1 MPEHPGVGEGLMDA
15 KAKEA
20 LRATLEARCILRGNF
35 TLASGKQSN
44 YYYNG
49 KAGML
54 AGTVKV
60 ELARALWELAE
71 GIEFDTL
78 GGPAVG
84 AVPLVEHMAVVSSLE
99 RGRDVD
105 TFYVR
110 SEKKEHGTQS
120 ALYQAQG
127 EDGSDVLVP
136 GSRALVVEDALTTGG
151 SIRVALEAVEEAGA
165 IVAGVLL
172 VADRQDPDADWL
184 RTSYDYRCL
193 FQVDHEGRLLIPE
206 GAAQPA

>member
-1 MPEHPGVGEGLMDA
+1 MDA
-15 KAKEA
+15 TTLER
-20 LRATLEARCILRGNF
+20 LRATLEARCILRGDF

-54 AGTVKV
+54 AGPVKV
-60 ELARALWELAE
+60 DLARALWDLAE

-84 AVPLVEHMAVVSSLE
+84 AVPLVEHMSVVSALE
-99 RGRDVD
+99 NSRSVD

-127 EDGSDVLVP
+127 EDGSEVLTP

-151 SIRVALEAVEEAGA
+151 SIRVALEAVEDAGA
-165 IVAGVLL
+165 VVAGVLL

-184 RTSYDYRCL
+184 RTKYDYRCL
-193 FQVDHEGRLLIPE
+193 FQVDNDGRLLLASREP
-206 GAAQPA
+206 QPA

>member
-1 MPEHPGVGEGLMDA
+1 MDA
-15 KAKEA
+15 TALEA
-20 LRATLEARCILRGNF
+20 LRTTLEARCILRGDF

-54 AGTVKV
+54 AGSVKA
-60 ELARALWELAE
+60 ELARALWDLAD
-71 GIEFDTL
+71 GIEFDVL

-99 RGRDVD
+99 LGRDVD

-120 ALYQAQG
+120 ALDQAQG
-127 EDGSDVLVP
+127 ADGAAVLRAR
-136 GSRALVVEDALTTGG
+136 SRARVVEDALTTGG
-151 SIRVALEAVEEAGA
+151 SIRVALEAVEAAGA
-165 IVAGVLL
+165 TVAGVLL
-172 VADRQDPDADWL
+172 VADRQDADADWL
-184 RTSYDYRCL
+184 RTGYDYRTL
-193 FQVDHEGRLLIPE
+193 FEVDNDGRLLIAERAP
-206 GAAQPA
+206 QPA

>member
-1 MPEHPGVGEGLMDA
+1 MDA
-15 KAKEA
+15 AAMES
-20 LRATLEARCILRGNF
+20 LRATLEARCILRGDF

-54 AGTVKV
+54 AGPVKV
-60 ELARALWELAE
+60 ELARALWDLAE

-84 AVPLVEHMAVVSSLE
+84 AVPLVEHMSVVSLLE
-99 RGRDVD
+99 RGRAVD

-120 ALYQAQG
+120 ALYQAQL
-127 EDGSDVLVP
+127 EDGSEVLTP

-151 SIRVALEAVEEAGA
+151 SIRVALEAVEAAGA
-165 IVAGVLL
+165 VVAGVLL

-184 RTSYDYRCL
+184 RTGYDYRCL
-193 FQVDHEGRLLIPE
+193 FQVSNEGRLLL
-206 GAAQPA
+206 AKRATQPA

>member
-1 MPEHPGVGEGLMDA
+1 MESAQLE
-15 KAKEA
+15 K
-20 LRATLEARCILRGNF
+20 LRRTLEARCILRGDF

-54 AGTVKV
+54 AGASKV
-60 ELARALWELAE
+60 ELARALWDLAE

-84 AVPLVEHMAVVSSLE
+84 AVPLVEHMAVVSALE
-99 RGRDVD
+99 RGREID

-110 SEKKEHGTQS
+110 SEKKQHGTES
-120 ALYQAQG
+120 AVFQG
-127 EDGSDVLVP
+127 LQEDGAELLVS
-136 GSRALVVEDALTTGG
+136 GARALVVEDALTTGG
-151 SIRVALEAVEEAGA
+151 SIRVALKAVEAAGA

-172 VADRQDPDADWL
+172 VADRLDPDADWL
-184 RTSYDYRCL
+184 RNSYDYRAL
-193 FQVDHEGRLLIPE
+193 FTVNTDGGLEIAGV
-206 GAAQPA
+206 AQPA

>member
-1 MPEHPGVGEGLMDA
+1 MGGEGVMDA
-15 KAKEA
+15 TTMEQ
-20 LRATLEARCILRGNF
+20 LRATLEARCILRGDF

-54 AGTVKV
+54 AGPVKV
-60 ELARALWELAE
+60 DLARALWELAE

-84 AVPLVEHMAVVSSLE
+84 AVPLVEQMSVVSALE
-99 RGRDVD
+99 QNRTVD

-110 SEKKEHGTQS
+110 NEKKEHGTQS

-127 EDGSDVLVP
+127 EDGSEVLLP

-151 SIRVALEAVEEAGA
+151 SIRVALEAVEAAGA
-165 IVAGVLL
+165 VVAGVLL

-184 RTSYDYRCL
+184 RTKYDYRCL
-193 FQVDHEGRLLIPE
+193 FQVDNDGGLLIAE
-206 GAAQPA
+206 RAGQPA

>member
-1 MPEHPGVGEGLMDA
+1 MEIEKL
-15 KAKEA
+15 EA
-20 LRATLEARCILRGNF
+20 LRSTLEARCILRGDF
-35 TLASGKQSN
+35 TLASGKTSH

-54 AGTVKV
+54 AGATKLD
-60 ELARALWELAE
+60 LARALWDLAE
-71 GIEFDTL
+71 GIDFEVL

-84 AVPLVEHMAVVSSLE
+84 AVPLVEQMSVISALE
-99 RGRDVD
+99 RNREID

-110 SEKKEHGTQS
+110 SEKKKHGTES
-120 ALYQAQG
+120 AVFQG
-127 EDGSDVLVP
+127 LEEDGSEILTP

-151 SIRVALEAVEEAGA
+151 SIRVALEAVEAAGA

-184 RTSYDYRCL
+184 RQGYDYRTL
-193 FQVDHEGRLLIPE
+193 FVVNTDGYLKLANHSVTT
-206 GAAQPA
+206 

>member
-1 MPEHPGVGEGLMDA
+1 MDR
-15 KAKEA
+15 EA
-20 LRATLEARCILRGNF
+20 LESLRRTLEARCILRGDF
-35 TLASGKQSN
+35 TLASGKKST

-54 AGTVKV
+54 AGGAKV
-60 ELARALWELAE
+60 ELARALWDLAE

-84 AVPLVEHMAVVSSLE
+84 AVPLVEHMSVVSALE
-99 RGRDVD
+99 RGRPID

-110 SEKKEHGTQS
+110 SEKKDHGTES
-120 ALYQAQG
+120 AVFQALG
-127 EDGSDVLVP
+127 EDGSEVLVS
-136 GSRALVVEDALTTGG
+136 GARALIVEDALTTGG

-165 IVAGVLL
+165 VVAGVLL

-184 RTSYDYRCL
+184 RNGYDYRPL
-193 FQVDHEGRLLIPE
+193 FVVNADGGLEIPPVP
-206 GAAQPA
+206 QPA

>member
-1 MPEHPGVGEGLMDA
+1 MDA
-15 KAKEA
+15 TTLER
-20 LRATLEARCILRGNF
+20 LRATLEARCILRGDF

-54 AGTVKV
+54 AGPVKV
-60 ELARALWELAE
+60 DLARALWDLAE

-84 AVPLVEHMAVVSSLE
+84 AVPLVEHMSVVSALE
-99 RGRDVD
+99 NSRSVD

-127 EDGSDVLVP
+127 EDGSEVLTP

-151 SIRVALEAVEEAGA
+151 SIRVALEAVEDAGA
-165 IVAGVLL
+165 VVAGVLL
-172 VADRQDPDADWL
+172 VADRQVPDADWL
-184 RTSYDYRCL
+184 RTKYDYRCL
-193 FQVDHEGRLLIPE
+193 FQVDNDGRLLLASREP
-206 GAAQPA
+206 QPA

>member
-1 MPEHPGVGEGLMDA
+1 MDA
-15 KAKEA
+15 AALEA
-20 LRATLEARCILRGNF
+20 LRATLEARCILRGDF

-54 AGTVKV
+54 SGSVKA
-60 ELARALWELAE
+60 ELARALWNLAT
-71 GIEFDTL
+71 GIEFDVL

-99 RGRDVD
+99 LERDID

-127 EDGSDVLVP
+127 EEGSEVLVA
-136 GSRALVVEDALTTGG
+136 GSLALVVEDVLTTGG
-151 SIRVALEAVEEAGA
+151 SIRVALEAVEAAGA
-165 IVAGVLL
+165 TVSGVLL

-184 RTSYDYRCL
+184 RTGYEYRTL
-193 FQVDHEGRLLIPE
+193 FQVANDGALLIAE
-206 GAAQPA
+206 RTAQQA

>member
-1 MPEHPGVGEGLMDA
+1 MDQA
-15 KAKEA
+15 A
-20 LRATLEARCILRGNF
+20 LEELRRTLEARCIMRGDF

-54 AGTVKV
+54 AGAAKIV
-60 ELARALWELAE
+60 LARALWDLAE

-84 AVPLVEHMAVVSSLE
+84 AVPLVEHMAIVSGLE
-99 RGRDVD
+99 RGRDID
-105 TFYVR
+105 TFYIR
-110 SEKKEHGTQS
+110 NEKKDHGTES
-120 ALYQAQG
+120 AVFQG
-127 EDGSDVLVP
+127 LQEDGSGVLVP
-136 GSRALVVEDALTTGG
+136 GARALVVEDALTTGG
-151 SIRVALEAVEEAGA
+151 SIRVALEAVEAAGA

-184 RTSYDYRCL
+184 RNAYDYRTL
-193 FQVDHEGRLLIPE
+193 FTVSTDGELQIAGVP
-206 GAAQPA
+206 QPA

>member
-1 MPEHPGVGEGLMDA
+1 MDA
-15 KAKEA
+15 TALEG
-20 LRATLEARCILRGNF
+20 LRATLEARCILRGDF

-54 AGTVKV
+54 AGSVKA
-60 ELARALWELAE
+60 ELARALWDLAS
-71 GIEFDTL
+71 GIEFDVL

-99 RGRDVD
+99 LGRDVD

-110 SEKKEHGTQS
+110 NEKKEHGTQS
-120 ALYQAQG
+120 ALFQAQG
-127 EDGSDVLVP
+127 EDGAEVLVA

-151 SIRVALEAVEEAGA
+151 SIRVALEAVEAAGA
-165 IVAGVLL
+165 TVAGVLL
-172 VADRQDPDADWL
+172 VADRQDADADRL
-184 RTSYDYRCL
+184 RTGYDYRTL
-193 FQVDHEGRLLIPE
+193 FEVDNDGRLLIAERAP
-206 GAAQPA
+206 QPA

>member
-1 MPEHPGVGEGLMDA
+1 MDA
-15 KAKEA
+15 TALEA
-20 LRATLEARCILRGNF
+20 LRATLEARCILRGDF

-54 AGTVKV
+54 AGAVKA
-60 ELARALWELAE
+60 ELARALWDLAA
-71 GIEFDTL
+71 GIEFDVL

-99 RGRDVD
+99 LGRDVD

-110 SEKKEHGTQS
+110 SEKKEYGTQS
-120 ALYQAQG
+120 ALFQAQG
-127 EDGSDVLVP
+127 EDGAEVLVA

-151 SIRVALEAVEEAGA
+151 SIRVALEAVEAAGA
-165 IVAGVLL
+165 TVAGVLL

-184 RTSYDYRCL
+184 RKGYEYRML
-193 FQVDHEGRLLIPE
+193 FQVGNDGGLLIA
-206 GAAQPA
+206 GRAAQPA